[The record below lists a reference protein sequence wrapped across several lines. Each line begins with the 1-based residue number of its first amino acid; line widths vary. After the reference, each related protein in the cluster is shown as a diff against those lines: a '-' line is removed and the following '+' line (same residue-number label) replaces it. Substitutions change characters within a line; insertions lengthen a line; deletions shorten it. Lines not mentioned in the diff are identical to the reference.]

1 MAGAIL
7 VALLAGAINGWHAE
21 VAQPEDAPR
30 LVRVKPADA
39 EIRRLVS
46 EGHRRSATFRALMKE
61 LHESNLIVTIQY
73 GACANGRIR
82 SCVSDV
88 QSDGRQRFV
97 RVKVDS
103 RTTDDRLIATIA
115 HELQHA
121 VEIARDPSVS
131 TPEEALALYRKIAL
145 GACRQGTSDKCE
157 TQAALDIESRV
168 NDELG
173 RTPRRD

>member
-7 VALLAGAINGWHAE
+7 VALLVGAIEGWLAD
-21 VAQPEDAPR
+21 VQQVDGPPR

-39 EIRRLVS
+39 EIRRLVID
-46 EGHRRSATFRALMKE
+46 GHQRSVTFRALMNE
-61 LHESNLIVTIQY
+61 LHESNLMVTIQY
-73 GACANGRIR
+73 GACGNGRIR

-88 QSDGRQRFV
+88 QTDGRQRFV
-97 RVKVDS
+97 RVKVDT

-121 VEIARDPSVS
+121 VEIAREPTVS
-131 TPEEALALYRKIAL
+131 TPEQTLALYRKIAS
-145 GACRQGTSDKCE
+145 GACRQGLSDRCE
-157 TQAALDIESRV
+157 TQAALDVEARV
-168 NDELG
+168 NDELA